1 MERAHA
7 YYKEHP
13 GDKDAMTNYHWAVF
27 SVFALLLIVILFNKL
42 CMSVLFH
49 KFTDLE
55 RSETTSKFQYSFAF
69 KYCLGLFF
77 TTALMTLVVE
87 AITLDNYYR
96 HEYRVIEVETIM
108 FFLNSFFVPLFWL
121 IHPFYLAKRL
131 QQYFKFGKKYLPQSE
146 ANELMEYAEY
156 DMGKRYAEVI
166 EVMWFTFLYATLIP
180 LGTLISCAGLM
191 LYYWVDKY
199 NLLRRSAI
207 KTEVSGRLVIES
219 MNLLDLTLLLLPLG
233 SILFDLQVRKTYTIS
248 SIVMIVASF
257 VYMVLPTNKL
267 INYLNAEDFHPEE
280 KSYDEVKHSFKYTYQ
295 TERSIY
301 KLLRK

>member
-1 MERAHA
+1 
-7 YYKEHP
+7 
-13 GDKDAMTNYHWAVF
+13 
-27 SVFALLLIVILFNKL
+27 
-42 CMSVLFH
+42 
-49 KFTDLE
+49 
-55 RSETTSKFQYSFAF
+55 
-69 KYCLGLFF
+69 
-77 TTALMTLVVE
+77 
-87 AITLDNYYR
+87 
-96 HEYRVIEVETIM
+96 
-108 FFLNSFFVPLFWL
+108 
-121 IHPFYLAKRL
+121 
-131 QQYFKFGKKYLPQSE
+131 
-146 ANELMEYAEY
+146 
-156 DMGKRYAEVI
+156 
-166 EVMWFTFLYATLIP
+166 MWFTFLYATLIP
-180 LGTLISCAGLM
+180 LGTFLSCAGLM